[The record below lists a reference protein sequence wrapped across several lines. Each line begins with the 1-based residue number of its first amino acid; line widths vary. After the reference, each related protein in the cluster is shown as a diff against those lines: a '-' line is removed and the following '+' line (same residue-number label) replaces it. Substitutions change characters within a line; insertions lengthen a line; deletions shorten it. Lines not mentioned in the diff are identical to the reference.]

1 MFCDDKVCAV
11 VYIPPVPETP
21 RSKKSKH
28 KGTAFR
34 AGASNEA
41 ADRSLHTTGVDAAK
55 APKKPNA
62 SRKAVD
68 VRRAAMISEME
79 IEKLNETMGTIF
91 LDPDQKSPRAQD
103 FEERLT
109 ARIVGQE
116 RAVRRMSGLYQ
127 IFLAGMS
134 PLNRPIGTMLFL
146 GPTGSGKTRVIEAA
160 AEVLFGDAN
169 AIVKIDCA
177 EFQHS
182 HEIAKL
188 IGSPPGYLGHRETS
202 PMLTQENLDRMHTD
216 DLKVSLVLFDE
227 IEKASDSL
235 WQLLLG
241 ILDKATLT
249 LGDNRRVD
257 FSHTMVI
264 MTSNLGAREMSEL
277 ISGGI
282 GFAPGKGNK
291 QINDTEVD
299 QKIYRTAVEAA
310 RRKFSPEFM
319 NRIDKVVVFRSLKE
333 HHLRQILD
341 LELQAVQDRIM
352 ASAGTKFV
360 FQCSGTAKDMLLR
373 EGLDFK
379 YGARHLKRAVERF
392 LVYPLS
398 NLVAT
403 GQVGLGDLV
412 HVDLDELT
420 HKLIFSKRSGGA
432 LVQDTPK
439 DKDEPTSGESFSGGV
454 GLPIPQPAKAARKS
468 QSRGEKAEN

>member
-1 MFCDDKVCAV
+1 MSA
-11 VYIPPVPETP
+11 I
-21 RSKKSKH
+21 
-28 KGTAFR
+28 
-34 AGASNEA
+34 
-41 ADRSLHTTGVDAAK
+41 
-55 APKKPNA
+55 
-62 SRKAVD
+62 
-68 VRRAAMISEME
+68 ME
-79 IEKLNETMGTIF
+79 LEQENETMDMVF
-91 LDPDQKSPRAQD
+91 LDPDQKSPRALE
-103 FEERLT
+103 FEEKLS

-127 IFLAGMS
+127 IFLAGMN
-134 PLNRPIGTMLFL
+134 PPNHPVGTMLFL

-160 AEVLFGDAN
+160 AEVLFGDPHAV
-169 AIVKIDCA
+169 VKIDCT

-202 PMLTQENLDRMHTD
+202 PMLTQENLDRMHTEETK
-216 DLKVSLVLFDE
+216 LSLVLFDE

-257 FSHTMVI
+257 FSKTMVI

-282 GFAPGKGNK
+282 GFAPGKGGK
-291 QINDTEVD
+291 DPNDSEVD

-333 HHLRQILD
+333 HHLRLILD
-341 LELQAVQDRIM
+341 LELQSVQDRIM
-352 ASAGTKFV
+352 LSAGTKFV
-360 FQCSGTAKDMLLR
+360 FQCSDLAKDMLLK
-373 EGLDFK
+373 EGIDFK
-379 YGARHLKRAVERF
+379 YGARHLKRAIERY

-403 GQVGLGDLV
+403 NQVGLGDLV
-412 HVDLDELT
+412 NVDLNDGG
-420 HKLIFSKRSGGA
+420 KLVFSKRSGGA
-432 LVQDTPK
+432 LIHDIPEIP
-439 DKDEPTSGESFSGGV
+439 DELEDIASKSGGV
-454 GLPIPQPAKAARKS
+454 GMPIPQASKAARKGQARS
-468 QSRGEKAEN
+468 EKTES

>member
-1 MFCDDKVCAV
+1 MQADKKKVIAELV
-11 VYIPPVPETP
+11 KEMSAPE
-21 RSKKSKH
+21 KQ
-28 KGTAFR
+28 
-34 AGASNEA
+34 
-41 ADRSLHTTGVDAAK
+41 VD
-55 APKKPNA
+55 
-62 SRKAVD
+62 
-68 VRRAAMISEME
+68 
-79 IEKLNETMGTIF
+79 ETVL
-91 LDPDQKSPRAQD
+91 LDPEQKSPRAQD
-103 FEERLT
+103 FEERLS

-127 IFLAGMS
+127 IFLAGMN
-134 PLNRPIGTMLFL
+134 PPARPIGTMLFL

-160 AEVLFGDAN
+160 AEVLFGDVN
-169 AIVKIDCA
+169 GVVKIDCA

-202 PMLTQENLDRMHTD
+202 PMLTQENLDRTHTEE
-216 DLKVSLVLFDE
+216 LKLTLVLFDE
-227 IEKASDSL
+227 IEKASDAL

-257 FSHTMVI
+257 FSKCMVI

-282 GFAPGKGNK
+282 GFAPGKGVKNPH
-291 QINDTEVD
+291 DSEVD

-333 HHLRQILD
+333 HHLRAILD

-352 ASAGTKFV
+352 MSAGTKFV
-360 FQCSGTAKDMLLR
+360 FQCSDAAKDMLLE
-373 EGLDFK
+373 EGIDYK

-403 GQVGLGDLV
+403 AQVGLGDLV
-412 HVDLDELT
+412 FVDLNSQT
-420 HKLIFSKRSGGA
+420 NKLVFSKHSGGA
-432 LVQDTPK
+432 LIQDIAPAAT
-439 DKDEPTSGESFSGGV
+439 DQEPLVARSGSV
-454 GLPIPQPAKAARKS
+454 GLPIPQAAKEKAARKG
-468 QSRGEKAEN
+468 QGRGEKSES

>member
-1 MFCDDKVCAV
+1 MLAECDVTTNMNN
-11 VYIPPVPETP
+11 P
-21 RSKKSKH
+21 
-28 KGTAFR
+28 GT
-34 AGASNEA
+34 
-41 ADRSLHTTGVDAAK
+41 V
-55 APKKPNA
+55 
-62 SRKAVD
+62 
-68 VRRAAMISEME
+68 
-79 IEKLNETMGTIF
+79 F

-109 ARIVGQE
+109 SRIVGQE

-127 IFLAGMS
+127 IFLAGMN
-134 PLNRPIGTMLFL
+134 PPNRPIGTMLFL

-160 AEVLFGDAN
+160 AEVLYGDPN
-169 AIVKIDCA
+169 AVVKIDCA

-216 DLKVSLVLFDE
+216 DMKVSLVLFDE

-257 FSHTMVI
+257 FSKAMVI

-282 GFAPGKGNK
+282 GFAPGKGSK
-291 QINDTEVD
+291 TPNDTEVD

-352 ASAGTKFV
+352 QSAGTKFV
-360 FQCSGTAKDMLLR
+360 FQCSDTAKDMLMK
-373 EGLDFK
+373 EGLDYK

-403 GQVGLGDLV
+403 GQIGLGDLV
-412 HVDLDELT
+412 HVDVDGIRNR
-420 HKLIFSKRSGGA
+420 LIFSKSSGGA
-432 LVQDTPK
+432 LIHEMAEGSDTP
-439 DKDEPTSGESFSGGV
+439 EGSSETLSGGV
-454 GLPIPQPAKAARKS
+454 GLPIPAASKAAKKGHG
-468 QSRGEKAEN
+468 RGEKVDS